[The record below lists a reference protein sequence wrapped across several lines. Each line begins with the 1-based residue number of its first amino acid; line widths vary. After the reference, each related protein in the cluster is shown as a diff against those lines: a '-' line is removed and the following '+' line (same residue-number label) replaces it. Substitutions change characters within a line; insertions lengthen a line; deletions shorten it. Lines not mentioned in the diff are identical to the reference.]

1 METRRRR
8 TLRRLGT
15 VPSYLVL
22 FLVATA
28 LLPLLVILALIAD
41 VVRRI
46 TSGVPFVAVRIV
58 LFGWVYVA
66 TGTLGLVVF
75 FVQWIG
81 AGFGRSRQ
89 RLLEGAARVQ
99 EWWAR
104 WLFGAVR
111 RLFRLDLEV
120 EGLDTVSPGPVIVMM
135 RHASIIDTLL
145 PNVLITTGA
154 GLRLRYV
161 LKRELLADPALD
173 IGGHRLINHFVDRS
187 GDSRAEVA
195 AVARLAKGLT
205 ETEGVLI
212 YPEGTRFSAAK
223 RRRILARAANDSDP
237 LLERMTGLKR
247 VLPPRPGGA
256 LPLMRSGHD
265 IVVVAHTGLEPL
277 ASIPEAWSGRIIG
290 SKLRVKAWRHDAAT
304 VPVDRRSRVS
314 WLYDR
319 WEEID
324 RWIEG

>member
-8 TLRRLGT
+8 TLRRLRT

-28 LLPLLVILALIAD
+28 LLPLLVILALVAD
-41 VVRRI
+41 FIRRI
-46 TSGVPFVAVRIV
+46 ARGVPLVGVRIV

-66 TGTLGLVVF
+66 TGTLALVVLF
-75 FVQWIG
+75 GQWIG
-81 AGFGRSRQ
+81 AGFGRFRQ

-120 EGLDTVSPGPVIVMM
+120 EGLDAVAPGPVIVMM

-145 PNVLITTGA
+145 PNVLLTTGA

-173 IGGHRLINHFVDRS
+173 IGGNRLINHFVDRS
-187 GDSRAEVA
+187 GDSRAEVT
-195 AVARLAKGLT
+195 AVARLADGLT
-205 ETEGVLI
+205 ATEGVLI
-212 YPEGTRFSAAK
+212 YPEGTRFSEAK
-223 RRRILARAANDSDP
+223 RRQILERATDDADP
-237 LLERMTGLKR
+237 LLARMKGLKR
-247 VLPPRPGGA
+247 VLPPRPGGTLA
-256 LPLMRSGHD
+256 LLRSGYD
-265 IVVVAHTGLEPL
+265 IVIVAHTGLEPL
-277 ASIPEAWSGRIIG
+277 ASIPDTWSGRIIG
-290 SKLRVKAWRHDAAT
+290 SKLRVRAWRHDAAT
-304 VPVDRRSRVS
+304 VPVDRRAQLS

-319 WEEID
+319 WEEVD
-324 RWIEG
+324 RWLDR

>member
-1 METRRRR
+1 
-8 TLRRLGT
+8 
-15 VPSYLVL
+15 V
-22 FLVATA
+22 
-28 LLPLLVILALIAD
+28 AD
-41 VVRRI
+41 VIRRI
-46 TSGVPFVAVRIV
+46 TRGLPFVGVRIV
-58 LFGWVYVA
+58 LFGWVYAA
-66 TGTLGLVVF
+66 TGTLALVVF
-75 FVQWIG
+75 FGQWVR

-89 RLLEGAARVQ
+89 RMLDGAAWVQ

-145 PNVLITTGA
+145 PNVLITTRA

-187 GDSRAEVA
+187 GDARAEVT
-195 AVARLAKGLT
+195 AVARLARGLT
-205 ETEGVLI
+205 ATEGVLI
-212 YPEGTRFSAAK
+212 YPEGTRFSEAK
-223 RRRILARAANDSDP
+223 RRRILARAREDADP
-237 LLERMTGLKR
+237 LLARMTGLTR

-256 LPLMRSGHD
+256 LTLMRSGHD
-265 IVVVAHTGLEPL
+265 IVIVAHTGLEPL

-290 SKLRVKAWRHDAAT
+290 SKLRVRAWRHDAAT
-304 VPVDRRSRVS
+304 VPVDRRDRLS

-324 RWIEG
+324 RWLDR